1 MTFFKTS
8 INGSF
13 VYFYH
18 KFHSHFFQRSVA
30 YMKEI
35 TVEELYKIKQPIIID
50 IRSPIEFKDG
60 AIPDAINVPLF
71 SDEERQEIGTLY
83 KQAGPAA
90 AKWRAMEIV
99 SPQIPNLLQ
108 TIKDHNSNGEIII
121 NCWRGGMRSKAVV
134 TFLEFAGI
142 YAWRLIGGYK
152 AYRQYILEKIPSMFP
167 EKAIVLHGLTGVGK
181 TEVLKI
187 LKGKGFPILD
197 LEEMAGHRGSIFGTI
212 GLGDGHNQ
220 KTFDGLLFKGL
231 QEIKG
236 ASYFLI
242 EAESKR
248 IGKTVQPEELMDKKM
263 NGMNIN
269 VHSEIEQRVKL
280 LVSEYVLPYEHE
292 SWYFDNISDGI
303 EKVLRRVKDVEIRN
317 RLVETLKNRNYPEMI
332 QILLEHYYDP
342 RYDHARL
349 EYEGEFFDI
358 SAANPVDAA
367 DKITVLLEKL
377 SFHPDLAI
385 KSHF

>member
-1 MTFFKTS
+1 
-8 INGSF
+8 
-13 VYFYH
+13 
-18 KFHSHFFQRSVA
+18 
-30 YMKEI
+30 MKEI
-35 TVEELYKIKQPIIID
+35 TVEELYKIEQPIIID
-50 IRSPIEFKDG
+50 VRSPLEFKDG
-60 AIPDAINVPLF
+60 AIPGAINIPLF
-71 SDEERQEIGTLY
+71 SDKERQEIGTIY
-83 KQAGPAA
+83 KQIGPAE

-99 SPQIPNLLQ
+99 SPQIPQLLQ
-108 TIKDHNSNGEIII
+108 TIKAHSANGEIII
-121 NCWRGGMRSKAVV
+121 HCWRGGMRSKAVV

-142 YAWRLIGGYK
+142 YAWRLTGGYK
-152 AYRQYILEKIPSMFP
+152 AFRHYILEKIPSMFP

-187 LKGKGFPILD
+187 LKANGFPILD

-231 QEIKG
+231 EEIQG

-248 IGKTVQPEELMDKKM
+248 IGKTVQPEELMVKKM
-263 NGMNIN
+263 NGLNIN
-269 VHSEIEQRVKL
+269 LNTDIKQRVNL
-280 LVSEYVLPYEHE
+280 LVSEYVKPYEHE
-292 SWYFDNISDGI
+292 SWYFNNIADCI
-303 EKVLRRVKDVEIRN
+303 ERVLRRVKDGEIKN
-317 RLVETLKNRNYPEMI
+317 RLMETLENRNYPEMI

-358 SAANPVDAA
+358 VADNPGDAA
-367 DKITVLLEKL
+367 EKIAALLEKL
-377 SFHPDLAI
+377 SFHPSRTIA
-385 KSHF
+385 KHF